1 MLPGPLGDIL
11 ASKSKLQQVSS
22 QILTFWHGVCGRQ
35 AMEVGSFEAW
45 DKFEVDMV
53 QVPLLVD
60 QMDNIRGKL
69 NSFTIKMSDV
79 IEWEDLVGIDG
90 IGTGNLKKVKINWT
104 CVGALKFL
112 IIWSCMVA
120 GVSMSMLMILKKR
133 KSSRLAN

>member
-11 ASKSKLQQVSS
+11 ASKSKLQQFDR
-22 QILTFWHGVCGRQ
+22 LDGVCGWQ

-60 QMDNIRGKL
+60 QMDKIRGKL
-69 NSFTIKMSDV
+69 NSFTIKVSDV

-104 CVGALKFL
+104 CLAALKFL

-133 KSSRLAN
+133 KS